1 VRQKKLESRDHTGHQ
16 VLSQFRTLS
25 RALIDASSIIY
36 MHKTGFLTALA
47 DTVNLHSPPE
57 IIAETGFNDLNIR
70 TIACTSDSLSNDQK
84 FITAALQL
92 RWPVISE
99 DKNILLHMRRANLPY
114 FNSLM
119 MLNFL
124 FFREKIDLKTH
135 AMYIEQLKRHA
146 WYSPYVWEFGKNVY
160 DTIADLSRHA

>member
-1 VRQKKLESRDHTGHQ
+1 
-16 VLSQFRTLS
+16 
-25 RALIDASSIIY
+25 

-57 IIAETGFNDLNIR
+57 IIAETGFNDLNISP
-70 TIACTSDSLSNDQK
+70 IACTSDSLSNDQK
-84 FITAALQL
+84 LITAALEL

-99 DKNILLHMRRANLPY
+99 DKNILLHMRRAELPY

-135 AMYIEQLKRHA
+135 AMYIEQLKQHA
-146 WYSPYVWEFGKNVY
+146 WYSPHVWEYGKNIY
-160 DTIADLSRHA
+160 NTIADLGRHA